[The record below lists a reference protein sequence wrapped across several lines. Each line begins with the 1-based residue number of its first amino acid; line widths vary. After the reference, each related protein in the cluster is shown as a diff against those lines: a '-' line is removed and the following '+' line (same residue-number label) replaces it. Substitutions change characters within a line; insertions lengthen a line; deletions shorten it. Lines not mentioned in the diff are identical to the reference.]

1 MIIYRANL
9 AEKLFGYALSR
20 EFIKFDTTLCDL
32 LDNPDLELDFELAI
46 NFNKAINGNL
56 KARETFTNTFILC
69 SGYIDPA
76 TINFYTRKMNNYP
89 IFKDEIKRVNYIF
102 ANIDR
107 LPTVPVGNETGDFDN
122 FSVNESSPSNV
133 DFYKNLKNA
142 LKDCLNAPCNV
153 FSEVS
158 PSIGK
163 IAQVIPSANST
174 SLLSIG
180 PLKDSMVSITNG
192 MDMLVFNDIPKA
204 FQDGITEVSKAC
216 SDAWGYVQNA
226 FVDEVDVPDFVA
238 KASSGQS
245 LRSEINNYRYTPDLK
260 SYFDISTIA
269 SNILGE
275 IASTLGGCFS
285 RYEHGVRYNGYDPE
299 QNLSQVNKS
308 PTIGSVNGVP
318 TAFNSVGQ
326 SDRVAPQTNEN
337 LNLNHVA
344 SSLPSPTG
352 QPQNIGVSN
361 PNVITPKAVP
371 YTDQVFVSEPVI
383 ARSSFKGNDF
393 KYTIFAG
400 WKDDNNK
407 TVWTDS
413 YAATSADVDTRKGI
427 ANIGMV
433 LTPSIAGSRDQV
445 LVDEYL
451 NGSGGTSGYT
461 RATEN
466 NLNLTQFKLNA
477 FNQGMAI
484 SEATLT
490 NAGLKMTL
498 ATFARLA
505 RRNQIFAAV
514 SHNGKPYE
522 LIQLIDRKGTLNGGT
537 KIIDFTPYAFY
548 KITNALPVGGK
559 TLKFVPGGWKEVTV
573 RGVPDVGEM
582 SIRFCVGTKEQVTAA
597 LAAAGAPTSATA
609 DTPKVDTPTDTS
621 AEAAASNNAKLDTK
635 EIDETINRAKES
647 YEKGSAKLATLPPG
661 SAEAVELQQKLT
673 NIDGLVARA
682 EVLKG
687 ETIVH
692 NMRVTL
698 DNKEVF
704 APGSENERRGK
715 EILSTTE
722 ANLASL
728 KAKVRTNYGENSFNE
743 IITS

>member
-89 IFKDEIKRVNYIF
+89 IFKDEIKRINYIF

-107 LPTVPVGNETGDFDN
+107 LPTVSEGNETGDFDN

-133 DFYKNLKNA
+133 DFYKKLKDA

-216 SDAWGYVQNA
+216 SDAWGYVQTA
-226 FVDEVDVPDFVA
+226 FVEDTDLPDFVT
-238 KASSGQS
+238 KAASGQS

-269 SNILGE
+269 SNVLGE

-285 RYEHGVRYNGYDPE
+285 RYEHAVRYNGYDPE

-337 LNLNHVA
+337 L
-344 SSLPSPTG
+344 SL
-352 QPQNIGVSN
+352 
-361 PNVITPKAVP
+361 NVIVPPTVP

-383 ARSSFKGNDF
+383 AHSTFKGNDF

-413 YAATSADVDTRKGI
+413 YAATAADVDTRKGI

-433 LTPSIAGSRDQV
+433 LTPSIPGSRDQV
-445 LVDEYL
+445 LIDQYL
-451 NGSGGTSGYT
+451 NGGGGTSGYT

-498 ATFARLA
+498 ATFARLS

-514 SHNGKPYE
+514 SYQGKPYE

-548 KITNALPVGGK
+548 KITNALPIAGK
-559 TLKFVPGGWKEVTV
+559 TLKFVPDGWKEVTV
-573 RGVPDVGEM
+573 RGVPNVGEM
-582 SIRFCVGTKEQVTAA
+582 RIRFCVGTKEQVTAA
-597 LAAAGAPTSATA
+597 LAKAESGTSTVSPPATVAANSTEASQYTSMA
-609 DTPKVDTPTDTS
+609 D
-621 AEAAASNNAKLDTK
+621 
-635 EIDETINRAKES
+635 
-647 YEKGSAKLATLPPG
+647 YER
-661 SAEAVELQQKLT
+661 
-673 NIDGLVARA
+673 ARA
-682 EVLKG
+682 ARAQERLSA
-687 ETIVH
+687 
-692 NMRVTL
+692 RL
-698 DNKEVF
+698 DSINNQATQDILALDKEF
-704 APGSENERRGK
+704 D
-715 EILSTTE
+715 
-722 ANLASL
+722 NL
-728 KAKVRTNYGENSFNE
+728 
-743 IITS
+743 

>member
-107 LPTVPVGNETGDFDN
+107 LPTVSTGNETGDLDN

-133 DFYKNLKNA
+133 DFYKKLKNA

-226 FVDEVDVPDFVA
+226 FVDEADVPDFVA
-238 KASSGQS
+238 KASTGQS

-260 SYFDISTIA
+260 SYFDISTIS

-308 PTIGSVNGVP
+308 PTIGSVNGIP

-326 SDRVAPQTNEN
+326 SDRVAPQTNET
-337 LNLNHVA
+337 LNLNA
-344 SSLPSPTG
+344 IAPSINTPTIPSTTSVG
-352 QPQNIGVSN
+352 GTT
-361 PNVITPKAVP
+361 PNVITPAAVP

-413 YAATSADVDTRKGI
+413 YAATAADVDTRRGI

-433 LTPSIAGSRDQV
+433 LTPSIPGSRDQV
-445 LVDEYL
+445 LIDEYL
-451 NGSGGTSGYT
+451 NVSGGTSGYT

-490 NAGLKMTL
+490 NAGLKMSL

-522 LIQLIDRKGTLNGGT
+522 LVQLIDRKGTLNGGT

-548 KITNALPVGGK
+548 KITNALPIGGK

-582 SIRFCVGTKEQVTAA
+582 SIRFCVGTKEQVTAELAKVTGVTAANDTKAKEEKLAAMNAELAAENAKIQAFIKDTLVKSKAA
-597 LAAAGAPTSATA
+597 LA
-609 DTPKVDTPTDTS
+609 VETDP
-621 AEAAASNNAKLDTK
+621 AERAKLTRV
-635 EIDETINRAKES
+635 INTIENGES
-647 YEKGSAKLATLPPG
+647 SR
-661 SAEAVELQQKLT
+661 S
-673 NIDGLVARA
+673 R
-682 EVLKG
+682 
-687 ETIVH
+687 
-692 NMRVTL
+692 
-698 DNKEVF
+698 
-704 APGSENERRGK
+704 
-715 EILSTTE
+715 
-722 ANLASL
+722 
-728 KAKVRTNYGENSFNE
+728 
-743 IITS
+743 

>member
-89 IFKDEIKRVNYIF
+89 IFKDEIKRINYIF

-107 LPTVPVGNETGDFDN
+107 LPTVSEGNETGEFDN

-133 DFYKNLKNA
+133 DFYKKLKDA

-174 SLLSIG
+174 SLLSLE

-192 MDMLVFNDIPKA
+192 MDMLVFNDLPKA
-204 FQDGITEVSKAC
+204 FQDGISEVSKAC
-216 SDAWGYVQNA
+216 SDSWGYVQNV
-226 FVDEVDVPDFVA
+226 FVEETDLPDFVS
-238 KASSGQS
+238 KAASGQS

-260 SYFDISTIA
+260 SYFDISTVA
-269 SNILGE
+269 SNVLGE

-285 RYEHGVRYNGYDPE
+285 RYEHAVRYNGYDPE

-337 LNLNHVA
+337 LGL
-344 SSLPSPTG
+344 
-352 QPQNIGVSN
+352 
-361 PNVITPKAVP
+361 NVIIPPTVP

-383 ARSSFKGNDF
+383 ARSTFRGNDF

-413 YAATSADVDTRKGI
+413 YAATAADVDTRRGI

-433 LTPSIAGSRDQV
+433 LTPSIPGSRDQV
-445 LVDEYL
+445 LIDEYL
-451 NGSGGTSGYT
+451 NGGGGTSGYT

-548 KITNALPVGGK
+548 KITNALPIGGK
-559 TLKFVPGGWKEVTV
+559 TLKFVPDGWKEVTV

-609 DTPKVDTPTDTS
+609 DTPAAATPAGTS
-621 AEAAASNNAKLDTK
+621 AETAANNNAKLDTK

-661 SAEAVELQQKLT
+661 STEAVELQQKLT
-673 NIDGLVARA
+673 KIDGLVARA

-722 ANLASL
+722 ANLESL

-743 IITS
+743 IITT

>member
-56 KARETFTNTFILC
+56 RARETFTNTFILC

-107 LPTVPVGNETGDFDN
+107 LPRVPVGNETGDFDN
-122 FSVNESSPSNV
+122 FSVNESSPSNI
-133 DFYKNLKNA
+133 DFYQKLRNA

-158 PSIGK
+158 PSVGK

-216 SDAWGYVQNA
+216 SDAWGYVQTV
-226 FVDEVDVPDFVA
+226 FVEDTDLPDFVT
-238 KASSGQS
+238 KAASGQS

-269 SNILGE
+269 SNVLGE
-275 IASTLGGCFS
+275 IASTYGGCFT
-285 RYEHGVRYNGYDPE
+285 RYEHAVRYNGYDPE

-326 SDRVAPQTNEN
+326 SDRVAPQTNET
-337 LNLNHVA
+337 LNLNYIT
-344 SSLPSPTG
+344 PSTG
-352 QPQNIGVSN
+352 DSN
-361 PNVITPKAVP
+361 PDVITPSAVP

-383 ARSSFKGNDF
+383 AHSTFKGNDF
-393 KYTIFAG
+393 KYAIFAG

-413 YAATSADVDTRKGI
+413 YAATAADVDTRKGI

-433 LTPSIAGSRDQV
+433 LTPSIPGSRDQV
-445 LVDEYL
+445 LVNEYL
-451 NGSGGTSGYT
+451 NGGSGGTSGYT
-461 RATEN
+461 RDTEN

-490 NAGLKMTL
+490 NAGLKMSL

-522 LIQLIDRKGTLNGGT
+522 LVQLIDRKGTLNGGT

-548 KITNALPVGGK
+548 KITNALPLGGK
-559 TLKFVPGGWKEVTV
+559 ALKFVLNGWKEVTV
-573 RGVPDVGEM
+573 QGVPDVGEM

-597 LAAAGAPTSATA
+597 LAAAGAPTSAA
-609 DTPKVDTPTDTS
+609 ADTPTDTS

-635 EIDETINRAKES
+635 EIDETINRVKES

-661 SAEAVELQQKLT
+661 STEAVELQQKLT

-704 APGSENERRGK
+704 PPGSENERRGK

-722 ANLASL
+722 ANLESL

-743 IITS
+743 IITP

>member
-1 MIIYRANL
+1 
-9 AEKLFGYALSR
+9 
-20 EFIKFDTTLCDL
+20 
-32 LDNPDLELDFELAI
+32 
-46 NFNKAINGNL
+46 
-56 KARETFTNTFILC
+56 
-69 SGYIDPA
+69 
-76 TINFYTRKMNNYP
+76 MNNYP
-89 IFKDEIKRVNYIF
+89 IFKDEIKRINYIF

-107 LPTVPVGNETGDFDN
+107 LPTVSEGNETGDFDN

-133 DFYKNLKNA
+133 DFYKKLKDA

-216 SDAWGYVQNA
+216 SDAWGYVQTA
-226 FVDEVDVPDFVA
+226 FVEDTDLPDFVT
-238 KASSGQS
+238 KAASGQS

-269 SNILGE
+269 SNVLGE

-285 RYEHGVRYNGYDPE
+285 RYEHAVRYNGYDPE

-337 LNLNHVA
+337 L
-344 SSLPSPTG
+344 SL
-352 QPQNIGVSN
+352 
-361 PNVITPKAVP
+361 NVIVPPTVP

-383 ARSSFKGNDF
+383 AHSTFKGNDF

-413 YAATSADVDTRKGI
+413 YAATAADVDTRKGI

-433 LTPSIAGSRDQV
+433 LTPSIPGSRDQV
-445 LVDEYL
+445 LIDQYL
-451 NGSGGTSGYT
+451 NGGGGTSGYT

-498 ATFARLA
+498 ATFARLS

-514 SHNGKPYE
+514 SYQGKPYE
-522 LIQLIDRKGTLNGGT
+522 LVQLIDRKGTLNGGT

-548 KITNALPVGGK
+548 KITNALPIAGK
-559 TLKFVPGGWKEVTV
+559 TLKFVPDGWKEVTV

-582 SIRFCVGTKEQVTAA
+582 RIRFCVGTKEQVTAA
-597 LAAAGAPTSATA
+597 LAKAESGTSTAAPPAAVAAISTNTSPGEYQGIEAELKIVREAQFSHPAAVAARREARERERLSARLDSINNQAT
-609 DTPKVDTPTDTS
+609 
-621 AEAAASNNAKLDTK
+621 
-635 EIDETINRAKES
+635 
-647 YEKGSAKLATLPPG
+647 
-661 SAEAVELQQKLT
+661 Q
-673 NIDGLVARA
+673 
-682 EVLKG
+682 
-687 ETIVH
+687 
-692 NMRVTL
+692 
-698 DNKEVF
+698 
-704 APGSENERRGK
+704 
-715 EILSTTE
+715 EIL
-722 ANLASL
+722 ALN
-728 KAKVRTNYGENSFNE
+728 RD
-743 IITS
+743 

>member
-89 IFKDEIKRVNYIF
+89 IFKDEIKRINYIF

-107 LPTVPVGNETGDFDN
+107 LPTVSEGNETGDFDN

-133 DFYKNLKNA
+133 DFYKKLKDA

-216 SDAWGYVQNA
+216 SDAWGYVQTA
-226 FVDEVDVPDFVA
+226 FVEDTDLPDFVT
-238 KASSGQS
+238 KAASGQS

-269 SNILGE
+269 SNVLGE

-285 RYEHGVRYNGYDPE
+285 RYEHAVRYNGYDPE

-337 LNLNHVA
+337 L
-344 SSLPSPTG
+344 SL
-352 QPQNIGVSN
+352 
-361 PNVITPKAVP
+361 NVIVPPTVP

-383 ARSSFKGNDF
+383 AHSTFKGNDF

-413 YAATSADVDTRKGI
+413 YAATAADVDTRKGI

-433 LTPSIAGSRDQV
+433 LTPSIPGSRDQV
-445 LVDEYL
+445 LIDQYL
-451 NGSGGTSGYT
+451 NGGGGTSGYT

-498 ATFARLA
+498 ATFARLS

-514 SHNGKPYE
+514 SYQGKPYE
-522 LIQLIDRKGTLNGGT
+522 LVQLIDRKGTLNGGT

-548 KITNALPVGGK
+548 KITNALPIAGK
-559 TLKFVPGGWKEVTV
+559 TLKFVPDGWKEVTV

-582 SIRFCVGTKEQVTAA
+582 RIRFCVGTKEQVTAA
-597 LAAAGAPTSATA
+597 LAKAESGTSTAAPPAAVAAISTNTSPGEYQGIEAELKIVREAQFSHPAAVAARREARERERLSARLDSINNQAT
-609 DTPKVDTPTDTS
+609 
-621 AEAAASNNAKLDTK
+621 
-635 EIDETINRAKES
+635 
-647 YEKGSAKLATLPPG
+647 
-661 SAEAVELQQKLT
+661 Q
-673 NIDGLVARA
+673 
-682 EVLKG
+682 
-687 ETIVH
+687 
-692 NMRVTL
+692 
-698 DNKEVF
+698 
-704 APGSENERRGK
+704 
-715 EILSTTE
+715 EIL
-722 ANLASL
+722 ALN
-728 KAKVRTNYGENSFNE
+728 RD
-743 IITS
+743 

>member
-56 KARETFTNTFILC
+56 KSRETFTNTFILC

-107 LPTVPVGNETGDFDN
+107 LPTVSEGNETGEFDN

-133 DFYKNLKNA
+133 DFYKRLRDA

-226 FVDEVDVPDFVA
+226 FVDEADVPDFVA

-245 LRSEINNYRYTPDLK
+245 LRSEINNFRYTPDLK

-269 SNILGE
+269 SNVLGE

-337 LNLNHVA
+337 LGL
-344 SSLPSPTG
+344 
-352 QPQNIGVSN
+352 
-361 PNVITPKAVP
+361 NVIIPPTVP

-383 ARSSFKGNDF
+383 AHSTFKGNDF

-413 YAATSADVDTRKGI
+413 YAATAADVDTRKGI

-433 LTPSIAGSRDQV
+433 LTPSIPGSRDQV

-498 ATFARLA
+498 ATFARLS

-548 KITNALPVGGK
+548 KITNALPVAGK
-559 TLKFVPGGWKEVTV
+559 TLQFVPGGWKEVTV

-582 SIRFCVGTKEQVTAA
+582 RIRFCVGTKEQVTAA
-597 LAAAGAPTSATA
+597 LAKAESGAVAEAPTTASTGGEDSYQGIEAELKIIQDTQFGQYYKIRKAT
-609 DTPKVDTPTDTS
+609 
-621 AEAAASNNAKLDTK
+621 
-635 EIDETINRAKES
+635 
-647 YEKGSAKLATLPPG
+647 
-661 SAEAVELQQKLT
+661 
-673 NIDGLVARA
+673 
-682 EVLKG
+682 
-687 ETIVH
+687 
-692 NMRVTL
+692 
-698 DNKEVF
+698 
-704 APGSENERRGK
+704 
-715 EILSTTE
+715 
-722 ANLASL
+722 
-728 KAKVRTNYGENSFNE
+728 
-743 IITS
+743 

>member
-56 KARETFTNTFILC
+56 RARETFTNTFILC

-107 LPTVPVGNETGDFDN
+107 LPKVSIGNETGDFDN
-122 FSVNESSPSNV
+122 FSVNESSPSNI
-133 DFYKNLKNA
+133 DFYQRLRNA

-158 PSIGK
+158 PSVGK

-216 SDAWGYVQNA
+216 SDAWGYVQTV
-226 FVDEVDVPDFVA
+226 FVEDTDLPDFVT
-238 KASSGQS
+238 KAASGQS
-245 LRSEINNYRYTPDLK
+245 LRAEINNYRYTPDLK

-269 SNILGE
+269 SNVLGE
-275 IASTLGGCFS
+275 IASTFGGCFT
-285 RYEHGVRYNGYDPE
+285 RYEHAVRYNGYDPE

-326 SDRVAPQTNEN
+326 SDRVAPQTNET
-337 LNLNHVA
+337 LNLNYIT
-344 SSLPSPTG
+344 PSTG
-352 QPQNIGVSN
+352 AATTPDATVPIITSPSVTSTTNQTQTIGVSN
-361 PNVITPKAVP
+361 PDVITPSAVP

-383 ARSSFKGNDF
+383 AHSTFKGNDF

-413 YAATSADVDTRKGI
+413 YAATTADVDTRKGI

-433 LTPSIAGSRDQV
+433 LTPSIAGSRDHV
-445 LVDEYL
+445 LADEYL

-490 NAGLKMTL
+490 NAGLQMSL

-522 LIQLIDRKGTLNGGT
+522 LVQLIDRKGTLNGGT

-548 KITNALPVGGK
+548 KITNALPIGGK
-559 TLKFVPGGWKEVTV
+559 TLKFVPDGWKEVTV
-573 RGVPDVGEM
+573 SGVPDVGEM
-582 SIRFCVGTKEQVTAA
+582 RIRFCVGTKEQVTAELAKVESGAVAADTASKEAQIAAINAELGAINAKTEAYVRDNLAASKAA
-597 LAAAGAPTSATA
+597 LA
-609 DTPKVDTPTDTS
+609 V
-621 AEAAASNNAKLDTK
+621 
-635 EIDETINRAKES
+635 
-647 YEKGSAKLATLPPG
+647 EKDP
-661 SAEAVELQQKLT
+661 V
-673 NIDGLVARA
+673 VRA
-682 EVLKG
+682 ELA
-687 ETIVH
+687 
-692 NMRVTL
+692 RVIT
-698 DNKEVF
+698 KIE
-704 APGSENERRGK
+704 SEK
-715 EILSTTE
+715 TP
-722 ANLASL
+722 
-728 KAKVRTNYGENSFNE
+728 
-743 IITS
+743 

>member
-89 IFKDEIKRVNYIF
+89 IFKDEIKRINYIF

-107 LPTVPVGNETGDFDN
+107 LPTVSEGNETGEFDN

-133 DFYKNLKNA
+133 DFYKKLKDA

-174 SLLSIG
+174 SLLSLE

-192 MDMLVFNDIPKA
+192 MDMLVFNDLPKA
-204 FQDGITEVSKAC
+204 FQDGISEVSKAC
-216 SDAWGYVQNA
+216 SDSWGYVQNV
-226 FVDEVDVPDFVA
+226 FVEETDLPDFVS
-238 KASSGQS
+238 KAASGQS

-260 SYFDISTIA
+260 SYFDISTVA
-269 SNILGE
+269 SNVLGE

-285 RYEHGVRYNGYDPE
+285 RYEHAVRYNGYDPE

-337 LNLNHVA
+337 LGL
-344 SSLPSPTG
+344 
-352 QPQNIGVSN
+352 
-361 PNVITPKAVP
+361 NVIIPPTVP

-383 ARSSFKGNDF
+383 ARSTFRGNDF

-413 YAATSADVDTRKGI
+413 YAATAADVDTRRGI

-433 LTPSIAGSRDQV
+433 LTPSIPGSRDQV
-445 LVDEYL
+445 LIDEYL
-451 NGSGGTSGYT
+451 NGGGGTSGYT

-548 KITNALPVGGK
+548 KITNALPIGGK
-559 TLKFVPGGWKEVTV
+559 TLKFVPDGWKEVTV

-609 DTPKVDTPTDTS
+609 DTPAAATPAGTS
-621 AEAAASNNAKLDTK
+621 AETAANNNAKLDTK

-661 SAEAVELQQKLT
+661 STEAVELQQKLT
-673 NIDGLVARA
+673 KIDGLVARA

-722 ANLASL
+722 ANLESL

>member
-1 MIIYRANL
+1 M
-9 AEKLFGYALSR
+9 
-20 EFIKFDTTLCDL
+20 
-32 LDNPDLELDFELAI
+32 
-46 NFNKAINGNL
+46 
-56 KARETFTNTFILC
+56 
-69 SGYIDPA
+69 
-76 TINFYTRKMNNYP
+76 
-89 IFKDEIKRVNYIF
+89 
-102 ANIDR
+102 
-107 LPTVPVGNETGDFDN
+107 
-122 FSVNESSPSNV
+122 
-133 DFYKNLKNA
+133 
-142 LKDCLNAPCNV
+142 NAPCNV

-158 PSIGK
+158 PSVGK

-192 MDMLVFNDIPKA
+192 MDMLVFNSIPKA

-216 SDAWGYVQNA
+216 SDAWGYVQTA
-226 FVDEVDVPDFVA
+226 FVEDTDLPDFVT
-238 KASSGQS
+238 KAASGQS

-269 SNILGE
+269 SNVLGE

-285 RYEHGVRYNGYDPE
+285 RYEHAVRYNGYDPE

-337 LNLNHVA
+337 L
-344 SSLPSPTG
+344 SL
-352 QPQNIGVSN
+352 
-361 PNVITPKAVP
+361 NVIVPPTVP

-383 ARSSFKGNDF
+383 AHSTFRGNDF

-413 YAATSADVDTRKGI
+413 YAATANDVYTRRGI

-433 LTPSIAGSRDQV
+433 LTPSIPGSRDQV
-445 LVDEYL
+445 LIDQYL
-451 NGSGGTSGYT
+451 NGGGGTSGYT

-484 SEATLT
+484 SEATLS

-514 SHNGKPYE
+514 SYQGKPYE

-548 KITNALPVGGK
+548 KITNALPIGGK
-559 TLKFVPGGWKEVTV
+559 TLKFVPDGWKDVTV

-582 SIRFCVGTKEQVTAA
+582 RIRFCVGTKEQVTAA
-597 LAAAGAPTSATA
+597 LAKAESGSSTVSSPATVAANST
-609 DTPKVDTPTDTS
+609 K
-621 AEAAASNNAKLDTK
+621 ASQDKYDAYIEKSIK
-635 EIDETINRAKES
+635 EGYISRE
-647 YEKGSAKLATLPPG
+647 
-661 SAEAVELQQKLT
+661 
-673 NIDGLVARA
+673 
-682 EVLKG
+682 EVLK
-687 ETIVH
+687 I
-692 NMRVTL
+692 NR
-698 DNKEVF
+698 D
-704 APGSENERRGK
+704 
-715 EILSTTE
+715 TE
-722 ANLASL
+722 AFGYQGIDAELKIIQNARFRSLA
-728 KAKVRTNYGENSFNE
+728 E
-743 IITS
+743 IREERELGNR

>member
-89 IFKDEIKRVNYIF
+89 IFKDEIKRINYIF

-107 LPTVPVGNETGDFDN
+107 LPTVSEGNETGEFDN

-133 DFYKNLKNA
+133 DFYKKLKDA

-174 SLLSIG
+174 SLLSLE

-192 MDMLVFNDIPKA
+192 MDMLVFNDLPKA
-204 FQDGITEVSKAC
+204 FQDGISEVSKAC
-216 SDAWGYVQNA
+216 SDSWGYVQNV
-226 FVDEVDVPDFVA
+226 FVEETDLPDFVS
-238 KASSGQS
+238 KAASGQS

-285 RYEHGVRYNGYDPE
+285 RYEHAVRYNGYDTE

-337 LNLNHVA
+337 LGL
-344 SSLPSPTG
+344 
-352 QPQNIGVSN
+352 
-361 PNVITPKAVP
+361 NVIIPPTVP

-383 ARSSFKGNDF
+383 ARSTFRGNDF

-413 YAATSADVDTRKGI
+413 YAATAADVDTRRGI

-433 LTPSIAGSRDQV
+433 LTPSIPGSRDQV
-445 LVDEYL
+445 LIDEYL
-451 NGSGGTSGYT
+451 NGGGGTSGYT

-548 KITNALPVGGK
+548 KITNALPIGGK
-559 TLKFVPGGWKEVTV
+559 TLKFVPDGWKEVTV

-609 DTPKVDTPTDTS
+609 DTPAAATPAGTS
-621 AEAAASNNAKLDTK
+621 AETAANNNAKLDTK

-661 SAEAVELQQKLT
+661 STEAVELQQKLT
-673 NIDGLVARA
+673 KIDGLVARA

-722 ANLASL
+722 ANLESL

-743 IITS
+743 IITT

>member
-107 LPTVPVGNETGDFDN
+107 LPRVPVGNETGDFDN
-122 FSVNESSPSNV
+122 FSVNESSPSNI
-133 DFYKNLKNA
+133 DFYQRLRNA

-158 PSIGK
+158 PSVGK

-216 SDAWGYVQNA
+216 SDAWGYVQTV
-226 FVDEVDVPDFVA
+226 FVEDTDLPDFVT
-238 KASSGQS
+238 KAASGQS

-269 SNILGE
+269 SNVLGE
-275 IASTLGGCFS
+275 IASTYGGCFT
-285 RYEHGVRYNGYDPE
+285 RYEHAVRYNGYDPE

-326 SDRVAPQTNEN
+326 SDRVAPQTNET
-337 LNLNHVA
+337 LNLNYITPSTGA
-344 SSLPSPTG
+344 ATTPPATIPTIPSSIG
-352 QPQNIGVSN
+352 QTQTIGASN
-361 PNVITPKAVP
+361 PDVITPSAVP

-383 ARSSFKGNDF
+383 AHSTFKGNDF

-413 YAATSADVDTRKGI
+413 YAATAADVDTRKGI

-433 LTPSIAGSRDQV
+433 LTPSIPGSRDQV
-445 LVDEYL
+445 LIDEYL
-451 NGSGGTSGYT
+451 NGGGGTSGYT

-490 NAGLKMTL
+490 NAGLQMSL

-522 LIQLIDRKGTLNGGT
+522 LVQLIDRKGTLNGGT

-559 TLKFVPGGWKEVTV
+559 TLKFVPDGWKEVTV

-582 SIRFCVGTKEQVTAA
+582 RIRFCVGTKEQVTAELAKVESGTVAADTASKEAQIAAINAELGAINAKTEAYVRDNLAASKAA
-597 LAAAGAPTSATA
+597 LA
-609 DTPKVDTPTDTS
+609 V
-621 AEAAASNNAKLDTK
+621 
-635 EIDETINRAKES
+635 
-647 YEKGSAKLATLPPG
+647 EKDP
-661 SAEAVELQQKLT
+661 V
-673 NIDGLVARA
+673 VRA
-682 EVLKG
+682 EL
-687 ETIVH
+687 T
-692 NMRVTL
+692 RVIT
-698 DNKEVF
+698 KIE
-704 APGSENERRGK
+704 SEK
-715 EILSTTE
+715 TP
-722 ANLASL
+722 
-728 KAKVRTNYGENSFNE
+728 
-743 IITS
+743 

>member
-107 LPTVPVGNETGDFDN
+107 LPRVPVGNETGDFDN
-122 FSVNESSPSNV
+122 FSVNESSPSNI
-133 DFYKNLKNA
+133 DFYQRLRNA

-158 PSIGK
+158 PSVGK

-216 SDAWGYVQNA
+216 SDAWGYVQTV
-226 FVDEVDVPDFVA
+226 FVEDTDLPDFVT
-238 KASSGQS
+238 KAASGQS

-269 SNILGE
+269 SNVLGE
-275 IASTLGGCFS
+275 IASTYGGCFT
-285 RYEHGVRYNGYDPE
+285 RYEHAVRYNGYDPE

-326 SDRVAPQTNEN
+326 SDRVAPQTNET
-337 LNLNHVA
+337 LNLNYITPSTGA
-344 SSLPSPTG
+344 ATTPPATIPTIPSSIG
-352 QPQNIGVSN
+352 QTQTIGASN
-361 PNVITPKAVP
+361 PDVITPSAVP

-383 ARSSFKGNDF
+383 AHSTFKGNDF

-413 YAATSADVDTRKGI
+413 YAATAADVDTRKGI

-433 LTPSIAGSRDQV
+433 LTPSIPGSRDQV
-445 LVDEYL
+445 LIDEYL
-451 NGSGGTSGYT
+451 NGGGGTSGYT

-490 NAGLKMTL
+490 NAGLQMSL

-522 LIQLIDRKGTLNGGT
+522 LVQLIDRKGTLNGGT

-559 TLKFVPGGWKEVTV
+559 TLKFVPDGWKEVTV

-582 SIRFCVGTKEQVTAA
+582 RIRFCVGTKEQVTAELAKVTGVTAANDTKAKEEKLAAMTAELAAENAKIEAFLKDTLVKSKAA
-597 LAAAGAPTSATA
+597 LA
-609 DTPKVDTPTDTS
+609 VETDP
-621 AEAAASNNAKLDTK
+621 AERAKLTRV
-635 EIDETINRAKES
+635 INTIENGES
-647 YEKGSAKLATLPPG
+647 SR
-661 SAEAVELQQKLT
+661 S
-673 NIDGLVARA
+673 R
-682 EVLKG
+682 
-687 ETIVH
+687 
-692 NMRVTL
+692 
-698 DNKEVF
+698 
-704 APGSENERRGK
+704 
-715 EILSTTE
+715 
-722 ANLASL
+722 
-728 KAKVRTNYGENSFNE
+728 
-743 IITS
+743 

>member
-56 KARETFTNTFILC
+56 KSRETFTNTFILC

-107 LPTVPVGNETGDFDN
+107 LPTVSEGNETGEFDN

-133 DFYKNLKNA
+133 DFYKRLRDA

-245 LRSEINNYRYTPDLK
+245 LRSEINNFRYTPDLK

-269 SNILGE
+269 SNVLGE

-337 LNLNHVA
+337 LGL
-344 SSLPSPTG
+344 
-352 QPQNIGVSN
+352 
-361 PNVITPKAVP
+361 NVIIPPTVP

-383 ARSSFKGNDF
+383 AHSTFKGNDF
-393 KYTIFAG
+393 KYAIFAG

-413 YAATSADVDTRKGI
+413 YAATAADVDTRKGI

-490 NAGLKMTL
+490 NAGLRMTL

-522 LIQLIDRKGTLNGGT
+522 LVQLIDRKGTLNGGT

-548 KITNALPVGGK
+548 KITNALPIGGK
-559 TLKFVPGGWKEVTV
+559 TLKFVPDGWKEVTV

-582 SIRFCVGTKEQVTAA
+582 RIRFCVGTKEQVTAA
-597 LAAAGAPTSATA
+597 L
-609 DTPKVDTPTDTS
+609 
-621 AEAAASNNAKLDTK
+621 
-635 EIDETINRAKES
+635 I
-647 YEKGSAKLATLPPG
+647 
-661 SAEAVELQQKLT
+661 
-673 NIDGLVARA
+673 
-682 EVLKG
+682 
-687 ETIVH
+687 
-692 NMRVTL
+692 
-698 DNKEVF
+698 
-704 APGSENERRGK
+704 GK
-715 EILSTTE
+715 
-722 ANLASL
+722 A
-728 KAKVRTNYGENSFNE
+728 
-743 IITS
+743 